1 MLIKIYSIDQLSRS
15 KDPDINQH
23 TYGDMIF
30 DKEARNKHTGRKAA
44 FSANGAGKTGCLYE
58 KQCKLMHHYY
68 PAENTSPR
76 GSNFNT
82 DTLNPIEKK
91 WENTLEHIG
100 IGDDFMN

>member
-1 MLIKIYSIDQLSRS
+1 
-15 KDPDINQH
+15 
-23 TYGDMIF
+23 
-30 DKEARNKHTGRKAA
+30 
-44 FSANGAGKTGCLYE
+44 
-58 KQCKLMHHYY
+58 MHHYY